1 MQQTVDSLDVDP
13 FTSDHIKNAT
23 AAECSAQLI
32 SEHNQDSLLLEQ
44 NKLHMSGADL
54 DHGLISTVYSQ
65 TDVTFGSLTSY
76 PLLYLVGCVTVLCF
90 ALCDVN
96 EAKLN
101 V

>member
-1 MQQTVDSLDVDP
+1 MQQMVDSLDVDLSHRT
-13 FTSDHIKNAT
+13 TSKTQLPPNALPNRSLNIT
-23 AAECSAQLI
+23 KILYCLNKI
-32 SEHNQDSLLLEQ
+32 SCT
-44 NKLHMSGADL
+44 SGADL
-54 DHGLISTVYSQ
+54 DHGLILTVYSQ

-90 ALCDVN
+90 ALCDMN